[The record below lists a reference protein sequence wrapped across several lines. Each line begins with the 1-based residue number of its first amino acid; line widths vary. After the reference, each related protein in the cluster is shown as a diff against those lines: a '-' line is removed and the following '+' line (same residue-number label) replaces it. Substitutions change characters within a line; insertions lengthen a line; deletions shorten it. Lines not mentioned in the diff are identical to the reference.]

1 MKLLDILLFASAI
14 AFFVIGIYEAMV
26 LGIGQA
32 YSIFMISLGLLFIYG
47 YRKNRMKPDS
57 EKKKHK

>member
-1 MKLLDILLFASAI
+1 MKLLDILLFTGAL

-32 YSIFMISLGLLFIYG
+32 YGIFMISLGLLFVFN
-47 YRKNRMKPDS
+47 YRKRTN
-57 EKKKHK
+57 EKNETDK

>member
-1 MKLLDILLFASAI
+1 MKLLDILLFTLAL

-32 YSIFMISLGLLFIYG
+32 YGIFMISLGLLFVYN
-47 YRKNRMKPDS
+47 YRKKRSYKSDQD
-57 EKKKHK
+57 K

>member
-1 MKLLDILLFASAI
+1 MKLLDILLLTGSL

-32 YSIFMISLGLLFIYG
+32 YGIFMISLGLLFVLK
-47 YRKNRMKPDS
+47 YRKKRVETNDKD
-57 EKKKHK
+57 K